1 MFEVRKYGMACMVAA
16 AMLSACVSSTA
27 RAEEKRIAVV
37 NVSDVFARYD
47 RVKDVQDKLQ
57 KEFEPRQQA
66 MAANERKLK
75 NWKEKIDADSTLVD
89 NPKKDPKL
97 FSEQLKLQQA
107 AFDFQN
113 EYEELLKQVEERR
126 KNEMKL
132 VLSDI
137 RKAISTIGKQE
148 KFDLVL
154 RAPEY
159 GEEFDAA
166 KAGADKK
173 DEAVSAAELVRRFR
187 DNPVLFF
194 ASGVNI
200 TEKVI
205 DMLNGDYKVV
215 KAK

>member
-1 MFEVRKYGMACMVAA
+1 MCEVRKQAMVCMALAVITA
-16 AMLSACVSSTA
+16 AMVSGAA
-27 RAEEKRIAVV
+27 RAEDKRIAVV
-37 NVSDVFARYD
+37 NVSDVFGRYD

-57 KEFEPRQQA
+57 KEYEPQQKKIQA
-66 MAANERKLK
+66 KERDLKL
-75 NWKEKIDADSTLVD
+75 WKDRIENDAVL
-89 NPKKDPKL
+89 KDPKTDPGL
-97 FSEQLKLQQA
+97 FADQLKLQQA
-107 AFDFQN
+107 AFDFQI
-113 EYEELLKQVEERR
+113 EYNSLLKDVEERR

-159 GEEFDAA
+159 TGEFDMEKAA
-166 KAGADKK
+166 GKKGA

-194 ASGVNI
+194 ASGVDI

-205 DMLNGDYKVV
+205 EMLNTDYK
-215 KAK
+215 AKGK

>member
-1 MFEVRKYGMACMVAA
+1 MCEVRKQAMVCMALAVMTAA
-16 AMLSACVSSTA
+16 IVSGTVC
-27 RAEEKRIAVV
+27 AEEKRIAVV
-37 NVSDVFARYD
+37 NVSDVFGRYD
-47 RVKDVQDKLQ
+47 RVKDVQDGMAKKYEGEQ
-57 KEFEPRQQA
+57 KKMQGK
-66 MAANERKLK
+66 ERDLK
-75 NWKEKIDADSTLVD
+75 TWKDRIEADAVL
-89 NPKKDPKL
+89 KDPKTDPGL
-97 FSEQLKLQQA
+97 FADQLKLQQA

-113 EYEELLKQVEERR
+113 EYNKLLKDVEESR

-159 GEEFDAA
+159 TGEFDMEKAA
-166 KAGADKK
+166 GGKKAA

-194 ASGVNI
+194 ASGVDI

-205 DMLNGDYKVV
+205 EMLNTDYKA